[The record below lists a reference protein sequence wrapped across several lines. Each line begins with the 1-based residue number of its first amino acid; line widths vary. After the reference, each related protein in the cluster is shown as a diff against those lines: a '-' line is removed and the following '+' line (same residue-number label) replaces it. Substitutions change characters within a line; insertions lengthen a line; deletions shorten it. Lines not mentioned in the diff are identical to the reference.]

1 MTVPTKGLELIE
13 RFDRNLEAY
22 KQGKYN
28 ETQVRLEFINPFFEE
43 LGWDITNKQGYA
55 EAYKEVVKRD
65 INSETTY
72 WIPGAR
78 YLFLKHQNRYQA
90 LNKEI

>member
-1 MTVPTKGLELIE
+1 MTVPAKVLGLIE

-43 LGWDITNKQGYA
+43 IGWDVAK
-55 EAYKEVVKRD
+55 
-65 INSETTY
+65 
-72 WIPGAR
+72 
-78 YLFLKHQNRYQA
+78 
-90 LNKEI
+90 

>member
-1 MTVPTKGLELIE
+1 MTIPAKISELIE

-28 ETQVRLEFINPFFEE
+28 ETQVRLEFINPLFEE

-55 EAYKEVVKRD
+55 EAYKEV
-65 INSETTY
+65 
-72 WIPGAR
+72 
-78 YLFLKHQNRYQA
+78 
-90 LNKEI
+90 

>member
-22 KQGKYN
+22 KQGKYK

-78 YLFLKHQNRYQA
+78 
-90 LNKEI
+90 